1 MPMGLEVEE
10 VSISSGSMSHTFDPL
25 TGTRFSSS
33 LSRRSVPHGSA
44 RASSRRKTFSAAMEH
59 SAVTNISGEDDD
71 RSTPR
76 TLLAARLS
84 ALFVSHQLASR
95 VLDFAGF

>member
-1 MPMGLEVEE
+1 MPMGLEVDE
-10 VSISSGSMSHTFDPL
+10 VSICSGSMSHTFDPL
-25 TGTRFSSS
+25 TVQRFSSS
-33 LSRRSVPHGSA
+33 LSRRSVPC
-44 RASSRRKTFSAAMEH
+44 SSVQALHRQKTFSAAMEH
-59 SAVTNISGEDDD
+59 SAVTNISGENDD